1 MPERGFLVVGASGWG
16 AGRHV
21 RVLPIAAALAAAG
34 VGGFV
39 FAQWAQRPKAA
50 GVASASAAPSA
61 APAAASPL
69 PAARVASP
77 TVPPAT
83 YAAPHIPAVTRS
95 VVPDAPPRT
104 AAPAEP
110 VAPGPAPTRPAAVPA
125 PPLVEIT
132 FSLQAV
138 TEQDGRPVAIV
149 NGQLVRVGDTVEGAR
164 VLRIAAQEVELEKDG
179 RRIVVSF

>member
-50 GVASASAAPSA
+50 GVARASAAPSA
-61 APAAASPL
+61 APPSSPL
-69 PAARVASP
+69 PAARVAPP

-110 VAPGPAPTRPAAVPA
+110 VAPGTAPTRPAAAPA
-125 PPLVEIT
+125 PPPVEIT

-138 TEQDGRPVAIV
+138 TEQDGHPVAIV